1 MNGCQGGTGLVSGP
15 QTAFRLTRAHGEVSV
30 ICNLIARRKVV
41 CAIGLGFSVHSAS
54 IPAGVSYSIT
64 DHKGEG
70 LGLSRCYDNKQHYS
84 KCTAKCKPTLS
95 PLQKSDTKKEK
106 GKGSEDLRLVRDIPE
121 VVYDTARGRS
131 PRAVS

>member
-1 MNGCQGGTGLVSGP
+1 MLRWVKVVSGP

-54 IPAGVSYSIT
+54 IPAQAIIGCDGVSYSIT
-64 DHKGEG
+64 DHKAYLVVGAYKG
-70 LGLSRCYDNKQHYS
+70 PIAQ
-84 KCTAKCKPTLS
+84 TLS

-106 GKGSEDLRLVRDIPE
+106 GKGSEDLRLGSRPASSFVCN
-121 VVYDTARGRS
+121 YS
-131 PRAVS
+131 Q